1 MGNRRLTVV
10 TAVTVALGAGGCGPT
25 PPQAPGP
32 QAHELN
38 KSLSTFS
45 TACGHATEIQEFSN
59 SAHDMTITEHQ
70 AQKQV
75 PVLMAVYQQNPEW
88 IFQGKSVSELVQTSS
103 SFLDECG
110 LHVAARHLRAEAA
123 KVRREKGG

>member
-1 MGNRRLTVV
+1 MGNRRLTAA
-10 TAVTVALGAGGCGPT
+10 AVVALALGTAGCGPT

-38 KSLSTFS
+38 KALSTFS
-45 TACGHATEIQEFSN
+45 TACGHAAEIQEFSN
-59 SAHDMTITEHQ
+59 DSHDLTITEHE

-75 PVLMAVYQQNPEW
+75 PVLMKVYKENPSW
-88 IFQGKSVSELVQTSS
+88 IFLGKSVSELVQMSG

-110 LHVAARHLRAEAA
+110 LHVAARHLRQQAA
-123 KVRREKGG
+123 KVRNEKDG